1 MDLRLASYNV
11 RCFPWPLSNTDI
23 VAIVSWLCDHTDVA
37 ALQEVWCRFP
47 EWTAAFLARGWT
59 FLRPTREG
67 HIASALGSGLA
78 VAFRTGDW
86 TVADSRLYPFLS
98 AVGLD
103 ALVTKGWFRVELRS
117 ATSGKPF
124 RLINTHMQSDY
135 DLCDELWRPISEPVR
150 MAQALQLATV
160 ERRLPA
166 IPTLLLGDWNTE
178 DCWLPGG
185 RWLSISKSRSPT
197 FPSTGQVLDH
207 CATWSDQP
215 WVLKD
220 HRVYRIGF
228 SDHWPVVW
236 KF

>member
-23 VAIVSWLCDHTDVA
+23 SGIVTWLCNHADVA

-47 EWTAAFLARGWT
+47 EWATAFQNRGWT
-59 FLRPTREG
+59 FLRPSHEG
-67 HIASALGSGLA
+67 HISSALGSGLA
-78 VAFRTGDW
+78 LAFRTGDW
-86 TVADSRLYPFLS
+86 TVADSRMYPFLS

-103 ALVTKGWFRVELRS
+103 SLVTKGWFRVELRS
-117 ATSGKPF
+117 AASGKPF

-135 DLCDELWRPISEPVR
+135 DLFDELWRPISEPIR

-160 ERRLPA
+160 EQRLPV

-178 DCWLPGG
+178 HCWLPEG
-185 RWLSISKSRSPT
+185 RWLAQSSSPT
-197 FPSTGQVLDH
+197 FPGTQQVLDH
-207 CATWSDQP
+207 CATWSNQP
-215 WVLKD
+215 WFLKD
-220 HRVYRIGF
+220 HRVYRIRF